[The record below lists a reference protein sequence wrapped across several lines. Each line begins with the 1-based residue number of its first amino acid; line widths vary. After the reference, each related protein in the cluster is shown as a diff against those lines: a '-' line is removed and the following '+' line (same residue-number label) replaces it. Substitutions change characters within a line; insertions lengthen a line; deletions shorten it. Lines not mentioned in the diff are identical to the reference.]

1 MSDGLFYPMAPAH
14 SVPTIIR
21 RYHYQHLPPPSNP
34 TEFMSSLRHGLRGAN
49 EVGLWG
55 KLKGAGWR
63 FLRECRVSSSQSVW
77 TNNFRA
83 VKFDNYNM
91 IPLRPDFPVAPPGTP
106 GVPTPLPD
114 VHITPATSPGFDIS
128 PPLPQEEGFL
138 AVPVRTSRGRTAEVP
153 RPRKLPTPPGF
164 PPPYSVQE
172 AERRRRTNIASHSS
186 TNEPLT
192 TPDLTTDDIV
202 MALLYAD
209 STVTPGAESA
219 SHDDTVES
227 LQRGSSDMV
236 SDTTSVTASSDSA
249 SEPRD
254 SPFTPSDV
262 EGIRDTAA
270 DTVFLEELGLSANDY
285 RQLLQVVNFVLDE
298 KEED

>member
-1 MSDGLFYPMAPAH
+1 
-14 SVPTIIR
+14 
-21 RYHYQHLPPPSNP
+21 
-34 TEFMSSLRHGLRGAN
+34 
-49 EVGLWG
+49 
-55 KLKGAGWR
+55 
-63 FLRECRVSSSQSVW
+63 
-77 TNNFRA
+77 
-83 VKFDNYNM
+83 M

-106 GVPTPLPD
+106 RAPTPLPD
-114 VHITPATSPGFDIS
+114 VYITPATSPEFEIS

-138 AVPVRTSRGRTAEVP
+138 AVPARTSRWRSVEVP

-172 AERRRRTNIASHSS
+172 ASRRRRTNVASHSS
-186 TNEPLT
+186 TNEPLA

-209 STVTPGAESA
+209 SLITPDDESPNL
-219 SHDDTVES
+219 DGTVES
-227 LQRGSSDMV
+227 QQRGSSDIV

-249 SEPRD
+249 SEHRD

-270 DTVFLEELGLSANDY
+270 DTEFLEELGLSADDY
-285 RQLLQVVNFVLDE
+285 RLLLEVVDFVLDE
-298 KEED
+298 KEEGQD